1 MRGASP
7 NGEAFMP
14 RTFLSGAT
22 KALGILTFAGAAV
35 MLGRSLLIGADHTDG
50 PLATGDQAAD
60 IADVYSFRSGDALV
74 LAMTISNVQPAPQIQ
89 LGQSVLDPEVLYQFK
104 IDDDGDAVEDL
115 VIQAIVT
122 GPPNDQNLHVVGPVP
137 PTTTGTTG
145 RLITDAPRTSVK
157 VSTGVEP
164 NVGTGNGLTVFAGVR
179 DDPFFLDLGQFLAV
193 VTGQATSFVDPGTDS
208 FAGLNV
214 YAIVVEVPLSML
226 GDPANLTV
234 WGTTSR

>member
-1 MRGASP
+1 MRGAIVARAVKTLAIL
-7 NGEAFMP
+7 AF
-14 RTFLSGAT
+14 T
-22 KALGILTFAGAAV
+22 GAAL
-35 MLGRSLLIGADHTDG
+35 MAGRSLLIGADHTDG

-60 IADVYSFRSGDALV
+60 IADVYSFRNGDALV
-74 LAMTISNVQPAPQIQ
+74 LAMTISNVQAAPEIQ
-89 LGQSVLDPEVLYQFK
+89 LGQSILDPEVLYQFR

-122 GPPNDQNLHVVGPVP
+122 GPPDDQTLHIVGPVA
-137 PTTTGTTG
+137 PTRTGATG
-145 RLITDAPRTSVK
+145 RLITDALVTSVD
-157 VSTGVEP
+157 VSTGADA

-179 DDPFFLDLGQFLAV
+179 DDPFFFDLVQFQAILA
-193 VTGQATSFVDPGTDS
+193 GEATSFADPGTDT

-226 GDPANLTV
+226 GDPANLSV